1 MLFFWILIG
10 SLLLFLL
17 QRVLYTKYWDR
28 GLRIEFRF
36 TENAVNEGEI
46 AGVLER
52 SENRKRL
59 PLPSFEYRYV
69 VKRNYTVSQEV
80 WDTAMTVRR
89 KMALPIRRAV
99 TNRARIEGLTR
110 GVYSIDEITLAA
122 SDLFRTRRMESS
134 VSCRSGMTVYPA
146 KIPAEKL
153 SLTVRLLM
161 GSVLTRRMAQEDPFA
176 LKGIRPYEIYDSPKL
191 INWKASA
198 RTGELKVNQFEYTT
212 DEALLFLLDMGCGEE
227 EDREEMLRLASS
239 LSLLFL
245 RRGVSVSLLAN
256 GRNCVNGLPLRVLP
270 GAGVGHQITVDEA
283 LAHVNLAHPATEPF
297 GSFLSGI
304 SRESL
309 RGALPVAISADPSG
323 ESLQAFE
330 AAPGT
335 KGGYFLSV
343 HGKGRDQAGSGITVI
358 NWDGAE
364 GEAVL

>member
-17 QRVLYTKYWDR
+17 QRVLYTKYWDDKVR
-28 GLRIEFRF
+28 LEFRF
-36 TENAVNEGEI
+36 TEGAVNEGEA

-52 SENRKRL
+52 SENRKYL

-69 VKRNYTVSQEV
+69 VKRNYTVSQEG
-80 WDTAMTVRR
+80 WDAAMTIKR
-89 KMALPIRRAV
+89 KMALPIKRAV

-110 GVYSIDEITLAA
+110 GVYSIDEITLTAT
-122 SDLFRTRRMESS
+122 DLFRTRRMESF
-134 VSCRSGMTVYPA
+134 VKCRSGMTVYPA

-153 SLTVRLLM
+153 SLPVRLLL
-161 GSVLTRRMAQEDPFA
+161 GSVVTRRMAQEDPFA
-176 LKGIRPYEIYDSPKL
+176 LKGIRPYESYDSPKL

-227 EDREEMLRLASS
+227 ADREEMLRLASS

-256 GRNCVNGLPLRVLP
+256 GRNCVNGQPLRVLP
-270 GAGVGHQITVDEA
+270 GAGIGHQITVDEA
-283 LAHVNLAHPATEPF
+283 LARVNLAHPATEPF
-297 GSFLSGI
+297 GSFLAGI

-309 RGALPVAISADPSG
+309 RGALPVAISADPTG
-323 ESLQAFE
+323 ESLRAFE
-330 AAPGT
+330 SAPGT
-335 KGGYFLSV
+335 KGGYFLAV
-343 HGKGRDQAGSGITVI
+343 HGRAADRPGSGVTLI
-358 NWDGAE
+358 NWNGEE
-364 GEAVL
+364 GEAVR